1 MPLLFNSLLEQHGIA
16 PREVRLL
23 RHAKR
28 QGSPGRSPL
37 QAWREDIAVFEA
49 YQSTQPAK
57 DRAFF
62 EAQFW
67 ASFVAYSTKETMFVG
82 LYSVR
87 AGEWLIPGFE
97 CPLTGRAVPSERVD
111 RWHTQADARF
121 HDLAGKLFVD
131 WGPGTRSWGQRAER
145 QNKPITEIRREL
157 REEPYPGHA
166 RFIRQLSEIEN
177 LPPSWLAILTASRG
191 VYLLTCARTKEQYV
205 GAAFAEGGFVARW
218 LQHASRGG
226 DAVAFRSREPS
237 DYRVSILEVAGSL
250 VSDAEIAE
258 MEDRWKAKLQSREMG
273 LNRN

>member
-1 MPLLFNSLLEQHGIA
+1 MSLKFFPLLFNSLLEQHGIA
-16 PREVRLL
+16 PRDVRLL

-37 QAWREDIAVFEA
+37 QAWREDIEVFEA
-49 YQSTQPAK
+49 YQSTQPAT

-82 LYSVR
+82 LYSVEP
-87 AGEWLIPGFE
+87 GEWLIPGFA

-121 HDLAGKLFVD
+121 DDLAGKLFVN

-145 QNKPITEIRREL
+145 QNKRVTELRREL

-191 VYLLTCARTKEQYV
+191 VYLLTCARTNTPCPRNTPAVRPIQ
-205 GAAFAEGGFVARW
+205 GRPSSTPD
-218 LQHASRGG
+218 LRIMAS
-226 DAVAFRSREPS
+226 E
-237 DYRVSILEVAGSL
+237 L
-250 VSDAEIAE
+250 VSPRFQRVASKWDVFFNVL
-258 MEDRWKAKLQSREMG
+258 R
-273 LNRN
+273 NRLVLL